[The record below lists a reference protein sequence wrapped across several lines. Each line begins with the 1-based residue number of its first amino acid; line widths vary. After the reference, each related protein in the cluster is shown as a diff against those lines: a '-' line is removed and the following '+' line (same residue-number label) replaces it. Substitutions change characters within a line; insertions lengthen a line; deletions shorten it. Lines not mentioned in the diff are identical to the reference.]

1 MKYPEY
7 YMLIDEKIVP
17 CDDYKKWRLWFYNLS
32 NRRIALD
39 ETKRF
44 VISTVFLGIDH
55 NTNPVN
61 PVPVLFETMVFKQG
75 DIYGESV
82 YTQRYISLDDAKK
95 GHENV
100 RKKFI

>member
-17 CDDYKKWRLWFYNLS
+17 CDDYKKWRLWYRKFS
-32 NRRIALD
+32 NRKIALH

-44 VISTVFLGIDH
+44 VISTIFLGTDH
-55 NTNPVN
+55 NTNPAN
-61 PVPVLFETMVFKQG
+61 PVPILFETMVFKQG
-75 DIYGESV
+75 DESGEAV
-82 YTQRYISLDDAKK
+82 YCQRYISLDDAKK

-100 RKKFI
+100 RKKYI

>member
-1 MKYPEY
+1 MKYPEH
-7 YMLIDEKIVP
+7 YMLIDEQIVP
-17 CDDYKKWRLWFYNLS
+17 CDDYEKWINWFSKVS
-32 NRRIALD
+32 NRKIALD

-44 VISTVFLGIDH
+44 VISTVFLGYDH

-75 DIYGESV
+75 DTSGESV
-82 YTQRYISLDDAKK
+82 YTQRYISLDAAKK
-95 GHENV
+95 GHDNV